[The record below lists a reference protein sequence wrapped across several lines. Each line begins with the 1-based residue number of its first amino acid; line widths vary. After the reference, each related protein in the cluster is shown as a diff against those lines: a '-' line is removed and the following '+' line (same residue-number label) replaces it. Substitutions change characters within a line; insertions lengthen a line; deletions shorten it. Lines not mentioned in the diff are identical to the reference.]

1 MRLDERSEAT
11 SEQRASMVFMMSL
24 CGLFT
29 CQVISPLAWWWAHQ
43 YMEACKAEGV
53 QPSALGPAA
62 YALGLCGTA
71 VLMAL
76 AFFVAIYLLYMVATF
91 AVTFGLMGLMILF
104 MVVLV
109 VVGEASAAAEL
120 GAMFF

>member
-1 MRLDERSEAT
+1 
-11 SEQRASMVFMMSL
+11 MVFMMSL